1 MPNLSWPMATTII
14 FAGMP
19 AFVFSVAVV
28 CAYPGIVLPMLGIA
42 CAAWGYRTKQARHAA
57 LAERAVA
64 GYPFAAA
71 LVAAPL
77 PDLPTV
83 PRRYFR

>member
-1 MPNLSWPMATTII
+1 MPNLSWPMAATII

-42 CAAWGYRTKQARHAA
+42 CAAWDTERSRLATLPSPNVLPPDIRSPPPWLRHHCPIYR
-57 LAERAVA
+57 L
-64 GYPFAAA
+64 
-71 LVAAPL
+71 
-77 PDLPTV
+77 
-83 PRRYFR
+83 FR